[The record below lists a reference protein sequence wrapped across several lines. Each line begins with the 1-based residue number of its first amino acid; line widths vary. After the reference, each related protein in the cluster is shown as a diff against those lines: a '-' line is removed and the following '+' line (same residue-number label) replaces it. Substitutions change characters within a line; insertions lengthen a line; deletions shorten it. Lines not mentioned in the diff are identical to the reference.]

1 MFFTHRRQVA
11 FSVLTNVAQP
21 CILTSTLTMKR
32 MSCFCCLWRKVN
44 LPLRSVERF
53 VATETFHTG
62 QEHLFF
68 SPVNSLVS
76 CFSWAPCRKTID
88 MAINNCGELLMFHC
102 FGLRYNRHEKSWN
115 KHQKRSCDQNGTRPK
130 RWTKHQIWCLVARRF
145 TLFGHDNLFARP
157 KMKRPKQD
165 CATWKTTI

>member
-1 MFFTHRRQVA
+1 VFFTHRRQVA

-115 KHQKRSCDQNGTRPK
+115 KHQKRSCDQIGTQPK

>member
-1 MFFTHRRQVA
+1 MFFTQRRQVA

-44 LPLRSVERF
+44 LPLWSVERF
-53 VATETFHTG
+53 VATETFLTG

-76 CFSWAPCRKTID
+76 CFSWVPCRKTID

-102 FGLRYNRHEKSWN
+102 YGLRYNRHEKSWN
-115 KHQKRSCDQNGTRPK
+115 
-130 RWTKHQIWCLVARRF
+130 KHQIWCLVARRF

>member
-21 CILTSTLTMKR
+21 CIPTSTFPMKR
-32 MSCFCCLWRKVN
+32 MSWFCCLWRKVN

-88 MAINNCGELLMFHC
+88 MAINNCGEIVYVSLFWASLQQAWKKLEETPKTFM
-102 FGLRYNRHEKSWN
+102 
-115 KHQKRSCDQNGTRPK
+115 RPK
-130 RWTKHQIWCLVARRF
+130 WNVTKKWTKQQIWCLITRGF

-157 KMKRPKQD
+157 KWNVQNKIVHAEKD
-165 CATWKTTI
+165 